1 MYLVP
6 SASVTAEI
14 WRQIFIQ
21 NMHTVFTAE
30 IIASHKAFQAETVK
44 ANELS
49 KVKRHR
55 CTYQIDLSVACKT

>member
-14 WRQIFIQ
+14 LRQMFIQ

-44 ANELS
+44 AN
-49 KVKRHR
+49 
-55 CTYQIDLSVACKT
+55 